1 MDLCKLHELCKADT
15 RKAFEELK
23 RVLPHDVYGLPPVEH
38 KELVLNDIVNS
49 SFGNTTKTIIM
60 EYNPS
65 EAQIGVMMQTIKQY
79 KELLI
84 KTSKGYYKKHIK

>member
-1 MDLCKLHELCKADT
+1 MDLSKLYELCKADT
-15 RKAFEELK
+15 RKAFEEFK
-23 RVLPHDVYGLPPVEH
+23 RVLPFEIFGETGTTH

-65 EAQIGVMMQTIKQY
+65 EAQIVIMKQTIKQY
-79 KELLI
+79 QELLI
-84 KTSKGYYKKHIK
+84 KTSNNYYKKHY